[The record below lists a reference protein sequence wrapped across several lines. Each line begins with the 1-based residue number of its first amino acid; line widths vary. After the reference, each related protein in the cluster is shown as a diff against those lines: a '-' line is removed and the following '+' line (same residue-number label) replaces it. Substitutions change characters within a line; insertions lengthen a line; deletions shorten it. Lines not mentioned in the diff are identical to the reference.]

1 MSQYTPEF
9 RHPCPQPGAWW
20 VLPQLRTASETML
33 LFVPSLPAVRSVV
46 KKDTMPTDVPKS
58 TWPFSADSDSSWT
71 SSEQPGGPVLGAALG
86 HSWECVQ
93 LFHASI
99 GAALAGAGR
108 QARWVLFLRA
118 TSCQHPYRFAVIS
131 FLKGGHVFQ
140 SGPSGWHPVCQA
152 ATASCLG
159 PCTPPS
165 GGSGGKGLVL
175 QQLCGGQPFPLGLLQ
190 HWGLV
195 ALEAAAGSRLLP
207 PCPASEAV
215 SVGGI

>member
-1 MSQYTPEF
+1 
-9 RHPCPQPGAWW
+9 
-20 VLPQLRTASETML
+20 ML
-33 LFVPSLPAVRSVV
+33 LFVPSLPAVCSVV
-46 KKDTMPTDVPKS
+46 KKDTMPTDVPKG

-99 GAALAGAGR
+99 GAALAGARR